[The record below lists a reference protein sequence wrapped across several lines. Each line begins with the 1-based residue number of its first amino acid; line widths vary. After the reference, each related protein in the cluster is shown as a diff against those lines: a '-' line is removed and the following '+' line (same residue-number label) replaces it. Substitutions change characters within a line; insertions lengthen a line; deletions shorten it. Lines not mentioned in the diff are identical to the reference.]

1 MRKNDSRKR
10 IKIRKNTFLENI
22 YKTRNISIFLYL
34 YLTIKSMKIAF
45 AGKGGAGK
53 TTLAS
58 LLIQKLAEKHSVL
71 ALDLD
76 SNVNLAHALGF
87 AGKMPYF

>member
-1 MRKNDSRKR
+1 
-10 IKIRKNTFLENI
+10 
-22 YKTRNISIFLYL
+22 
-34 YLTIKSMKIAF
+34 MKIAF